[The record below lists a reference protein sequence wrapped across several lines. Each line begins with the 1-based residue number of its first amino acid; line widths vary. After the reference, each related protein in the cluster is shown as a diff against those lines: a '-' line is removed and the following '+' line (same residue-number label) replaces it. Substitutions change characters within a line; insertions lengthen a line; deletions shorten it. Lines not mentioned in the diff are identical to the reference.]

1 MNYLSSSRMHEK
13 IHSTE
18 TLLRQLAEGDEEAL
32 AALVRLHWR
41 NVYAQALLWIKST
54 EEAEE
59 VTQDIFLKLWNTRE
73 QVGGIVHFENWLFIV
88 SRNAILSTVRKK
100 LSRPTFVQEQEEEGH
115 SLRPDRITEHREQY
129 QVLLTGVSLLPE
141 KRQQVFRMS
150 RFEGLTHEEI
160 AERLGIH
167 KDTVAQYIVKAVA
180 FLKSY
185 LQEHTDSSVWVILL
199 LAWLY

>member
-1 MNYLSSSRMHEK
+1 MHEK

-18 TLLRQLAEGDEEAL
+18 ALLRQLAEGEEEAL
-32 AALVRLHWR
+32 ATLVRLHWR

-59 VTQDIFLKLWNTRE
+59 VTQDIFLKLWNTRS
-73 QVGGIVHFENWLFIV
+73 QIGDVSHFENWLFIV
-88 SRNAILSTVRKK
+88 SRNTIVSAVRKK
-100 LSRPTFVQEQEEEGH
+100 LSRPTFVEEQEAEEH
-115 SLRPDRITEHREQY
+115 TLRPDRIAEHREQY
-129 QVLLTGVSLLPE
+129 QVLLTGVSLLPG

-185 LQEHTDSSVWVILL
+185 LQEHTGSSIWVILL
-199 LAWLY
+199 LAGLY